1 MAQFSPSLFLFF
13 TYTKQTIVSGL
24 FFLILD
30 LLFPWL
36 LSSIISCPQIIQK
49 ELYKHQIVFLGSS
62 KITYCFLIFTYYW
75 MKLRFITQSHLS
87 PQPQPQFCMVKTLT
101 SPQHPI
107 PPIMSAAF
115 MHIKTW
121 LYAPLAVVCNMFV
134 INVIIPTCSCL

>member
-1 MAQFSPSLFLFF
+1 MYRQGTRGLGLIFWYFVPVQPQLFLVLYIHKTF
-13 TYTKQTIVSGL
+13 VSGL

-75 MKLRFITQSHLS
+75 MKLKLKLTQLHLS
-87 PQPQPQFCMVKTLT
+87 PQSQPQFCMVKTLT
-101 SPQHPI
+101 SPTPHSNYYVSSFYAYKTMAFCPI
-107 PPIMSAAF
+107 
-115 MHIKTW
+115 
-121 LYAPLAVVCNMFV
+121 
-134 INVIIPTCSCL
+134 CSCL